1 MKSKSIVLM
10 AVSLG
15 FGLVAAIG
23 ISQVM
28 GRNNSQQN
36 APKQETRPVMVAI
49 DHLDAYAELTEANVS
64 IENWP
69 ATLVPPDA
77 IISFDET
84 KDKLLNC
91 RVAKKMP
98 LLRQMVVNRNEVN
111 RLAIPKNYKV
121 LGIKLPADD
130 VIGGLLSPGDVVD
143 LIGVFTTDK
152 KNKVSRTFLTGIRVF
167 SVNNKTA
174 PDLDRG
180 KSGSQGAIVGV
191 LLTKSQAEKLILAQK
206 VAQIKLVLRSEDNDS
221 KAVASNEGDSSD
233 GFSTEDFS
241 PDDESTEEP
250 RSDNDDSMLKKL
262 LAGRIESSVS
272 HQMVM
277 VTPDGPVSFVFHRDS
292 PLPERID
299 GYLMQA
305 SSPKMVD
312 PADQADPAASD
323 TDEAADSDDSGADS
337 YNDDETEPAA
347 DSDLEEGSDSASN
360 DQEDQFNEQ

>member
-1 MKSKSIVLM
+1 M

-28 GRNNSQQN
+28 GRNKSAQN
-36 APKQETRPVMVAI
+36 APKQETRPVMVAL
-49 DHLDAYAELTEANVS
+49 DHLDAYAELTEDKVS

-69 ATLVPPDA
+69 ASLVPPDA
-77 IISFDET
+77 IASFDET
-84 KDKLLNC
+84 EDKLLNC

-98 LLRQMVVNRNEVN
+98 VLKQMVVHRNEVN

-152 KNKVSRTFLTGIRVF
+152 KSKVSRTFLTNIRVF

-174 PDLDRG
+174 PDMDRG

-221 KAVASNEGDSSD
+221 KAIANADGENSED

-241 PDDESTEEP
+241 PDGEAAEP
-250 RSDNDDSMLKKL
+250 KSEGEDSLLKRL
-262 LAGRIESSVS
+262 LAGRTETNVS

-277 VTPDGPVSFVFHRDS
+277 VTPEGPVSFVFHKDT

-305 SSPKMVD
+305 SATKPANAVD
-312 PADQADPAASD
+312 RDESMADPSMDDAD
-323 TDEAADSDDSGADS
+323 PDDSDADAYS
-337 YNDDETEPAA
+337 ADEPEPAV
-347 DSDLEEGSDSASN
+347 DSDHTEGSDSAS
-360 DQEDQFNEQ
+360 DEQEDQFNEQ

>member
-1 MKSKSIVLM
+1 MKSKSIILM

-28 GRNNSQQN
+28 GRNNN
-36 APKQETRPVMVAI
+36 PPAPPKQETRPVLVAQ
-49 DHLDAYAELTEANVS
+49 DHLDAFAELNDQKATV
-64 IENWP
+64 ENWP
-69 ATLVPPDA
+69 ANLVPPDA
-77 IISFDET
+77 ITSLDET

-98 LLRQMVVNRNEVN
+98 ILKQMVVNRNEVN

-152 KNKVSRTFLTGIRVF
+152 TKVSRTFLTNIRVF

-180 KSGSQGAIVGV
+180 KGGSQGAVVGV
-191 LLTKSQAEKLILAQK
+191 LLTGAQAEKLILAQK

-221 KAVASNEGDSSD
+221 KAIASADAVNTDGVSSA
-233 GFSTEDFS
+233 DFS
-241 PDDESTEEP
+241 IGDKPEANEKPEGVD
-250 RSDNDDSMLKKL
+250 RFLGKL
-262 LAGRIESSVS
+262 LTGTAESNVV

-277 VTPDGPVSFVFHRDS
+277 VTPEGPVSFVFHRNN
-292 PLPERID
+292 PLPQRID
-299 GYLMQA
+299 GYMA
-305 SSPKMVD
+305 SPRNEES
-312 PADQADPAASD
+312 
-323 TDEAADSDDSGADS
+323 ADSDDSASPAAADRSDTADDGDSSDHGLHDNEQEPAAESDHSEGADS
-337 YNDDETEPAA
+337 
-347 DSDLEEGSDSASN
+347 ASRE
-360 DQEDQFNEQ
+360 QEDQFNVP

>member
-28 GRNNSQQN
+28 GRNNNQPQ
-36 APKQETRPVMVAI
+36 APKQETRPIMVAL
-49 DHLDAYAELTEANVS
+49 DHLDAHGELTKEKVA

-69 ATLVPPDA
+69 ASLVPPDA
-77 IISFDET
+77 IASFEEV

-98 LLRQMVVNRNEVN
+98 VLKQMVVNRNEVN

-143 LIGVFTTDK
+143 LIGVFTNDK
-152 KNKVSRTFLTGIRVF
+152 TKVSRTFLTNIRVF

-174 PDLDRG
+174 PDMERG

-191 LLTKSQAEKLILAQK
+191 LLTKGQSEKLILAQK
-206 VAQIKLVLRSEDNDS
+206 VAQIRLALRSEDNDRKS
-221 KAVASNEGDSSD
+221 IANTENENPD
-233 GFSTEDFS
+233 GATVEDFS
-241 PDDESTEEP
+241 SEDKS
-250 RSDNDDSMLKKL
+250 NDTDKSEVVDKL
-262 LAGRIESSVS
+262 LGTLLSGKMETNIIHE
-272 HQMVM
+272 MVM
-277 VTPDGPVSFVFHRDS
+277 VTPDGPVAYVFHKDS
-292 PLPERID
+292 PVPQRIEGYSAPAPKAAPANSNDPANSPADDTGEITDSVNSGADAINDSEPEPATD
-299 GYLMQA
+299 
-305 SSPKMVD
+305 SD
-312 PADQADPAASD
+312 PAD
-323 TDEAADSDDSGADS
+323 
-337 YNDDETEPAA
+337 
-347 DSDLEEGSDSASN
+347 GSDSAT
-360 DQEDQFNEQ
+360 DEQEDQFNAP

>member
-1 MKSKSIVLM
+1 MKSKSIILM

-28 GRNNSQQN
+28 GRNNNQPK
-36 APKQETRPVMVAI
+36 APKQETRPILVAL
-49 DHLDAYAELTEANVS
+49 DHLDAYGELTPEKVA

-69 ATLVPPDA
+69 ANLVPPDA
-77 IISFDET
+77 ITSLEET

-98 LLRQMVVNRNEVN
+98 VLKQMVVNRNEVN
-111 RLAIPKNYKV
+111 RLAIPKNHKV

-143 LIGVFTTDK
+143 LIGVFTNDK
-152 KNKVSRTFLTGIRVF
+152 TKVSRTFLTNIRVF

-174 PDLDRG
+174 PDMDRG

-206 VAQIKLVLRSEDNDS
+206 VAQIRLALRSEDNDS
-221 KAVASNEGDSSD
+221 KAIASTEPENNDGISSD
-233 GFSTEDFS
+233 DFS
-241 PDDESTEEP
+241 SDE
-250 RSDNDDSMLKKL
+250 DSAEAIKPEGAMDSLLGKL
-262 LAGRIESSVS
+262 LSSKPESDVL

-277 VTPDGPVSFVFHRDS
+277 VTPEGPISYVFHKDT
-292 PLPERID
+292 PLPQRIEGYMTPAPKPAPMGSDDPVNPTADVPVD
-299 GYLMQA
+299 GDGLEDSA
-305 SSPKMVD
+305 ADSFNDSEPEPVTESD
-312 PADQADPAASD
+312 PAD
-323 TDEAADSDDSGADS
+323 
-337 YNDDETEPAA
+337 
-347 DSDLEEGSDSASN
+347 GSDSATQ
-360 DQEDQFNEQ
+360 DQEDQF